1 LIDILPDYVV
11 RELQDHLRERSAQA
25 QAGWE
30 SAAEEED
37 ALTGDFCGSLRR
49 DWVEVNGDRGRWFWR
64 VKYKKFRGRGKAAPE
79 KHLGADGIFEIEAR
93 PIDGDIVTKGV
104 LFQAKK
110 ERGGSRRDLRD
121 QVRKMERIAPG
132 GSAVFEFGPE
142 AYRAEASA
150 AMFPA
155 TQESNRIPHPR
166 HFIGRYLADQ
176 FLPCRSGIRGMYY
189 DAVRHNLAVP
199 VAGTIRIVNMAFAHR
214 VRVEAVHS
222 SRFSDFVGGE
232 E

>member
-11 RELQDHLRERSAQA
+11 SELQGHLRERAERA

-30 SAAEEED
+30 SASEEED
-37 ALTGDFCGSLRR
+37 ALTGDFCGSLRN
-49 DWVEVNGDRGRWFWR
+49 DWVEVNGHGGRWFWR
-64 VKYKKFRGRGKAAPE
+64 VRYKKFRGRGKAAPE

-93 PIDGDIVTKGV
+93 PVDGDIVTKGV

-121 QVRKMERIAPG
+121 QVRRMEAIAPG
-132 GSAVFEFGPE
+132 GSAVFEFGPN
-142 AYRAEASA
+142 AYRAEASSE
-150 AMFPA
+150 MFPA
-155 TQESNRIPHPR
+155 KQDSNRIPHPR
-166 HFIGRYLADQ
+166 NLIGDYLADQ

-189 DAVRHNLAVP
+189 DAVRRNLVVP
-199 VAGTIRIVNMAFAHR
+199 AAGTIRIVNLAFAHR

-222 SRFSDFVGGE
+222 SRFLEFVSGE